1 MNCGDI
7 EENPGVLD
15 QCYSNYNSFVTNA
28 VLSVRNSNVLLETRL
43 REFNRIAVD
52 VGGGGDCFFRAVFR
66 AVFFVLCFSCC
77 VFFRAGNPNNHY
89 LFVSH

>member
-15 QCYSNYNSFVTNA
+15 QCYSSKNFVTNA
-28 VLSVRNSNVLLETRL
+28 VLGVRNSNVLLETRL

-52 VGGGGDCFFRAVFR
+52 VGGGDCF
-66 AVFFVLCFSCC
+66 FSCC
-77 VFFRAGNPNNHY
+77 VTT
-89 LFVSH
+89 VVWKS